1 MTSIPPEIE
10 RKINQLQSRI
20 QQADALEQ
28 ARRVDEALAAYHAC
42 LHMAA
47 HERVPLLDGQ
57 LVQIWT
63 GIGFCYADRNEW
75 HQALEWYHRAEA
87 TLLSAPVFNP
97 NPKSPEAQANAKKW
111 SPYLPEG
118 VTVMFRQSYPAEAHL
133 AELCDS
139 IALAYD
145 NDNQLGRAK
154 EYYQRSL
161 DLHSKLGNPARE
173 AEVWLHQAVGCQRRQ
188 QWFDLEQAAD
198 NMLLAAE
205 RAQAKPYMLA
215 ARRFLAQSQINQ
227 NRPFKTLEHLG
238 QAVVLAREL
247 KDAKLAGDESLLR
260 DLVRSMRPGVLQ
272 RGQADFL
279 EPLVYAEATL
289 NDPNLAQDKALLQ
302 EWQYEKP
309 ATPLAGAIPVGT
321 LDSLSAAAMVLE
333 HFALRHCGTPTRT
346 DKRSKRGLMGILS
359 GGTEVAERRVWAIT
373 QEEMQVFQK
382 DSQGQP
388 AQCRAPCAVLALF
401 GQPEIII
408 SVSLTLSECNVM
420 VMEERP
426 LPGMR
431 QTGFFSTVRESI
443 PLQSEAL
450 LSCLNSFIQRGLFV
464 KTDKGLQ
471 YVSPKRP

>member
-28 ARRVDEALAAYHAC
+28 ARRVDEAQAAYHAC
-42 LHMAA
+42 LQMAA
-47 HERVPLLDGQ
+47 HERIPLIDGQ
-57 LVQIWT
+57 LVQIWM

-75 HQALEWYHRAEA
+75 RRALEWYHRAEA
-87 TLLSAPVFNP
+87 VLLSAPVFNL

-111 SPYLPEG
+111 SPYLPKG
-118 VTVMFRQSYPAEAHL
+118 VTAMFRQSYPADVHL

-145 NDNQLGRAK
+145 NDNQLERAK
-154 EYYQRSL
+154 EYYRRSL
-161 DLHSKLGNPARE
+161 DLHSRLGNPARE
-173 AEVWLHQAVGCQRRQ
+173 AEVWWHQAVGCQRRQ

-198 NMLLAAE
+198 NMLRAAE
-205 RAQAKPYMLA
+205 GAQAKPHMLA

-247 KDAKLAGDESLLR
+247 KDAKLAGDEGLLG
-260 DLVRSMRPGVLQ
+260 DLVRSMRLGVIQ

-279 EPLVYAEATL
+279 EPLVYAETVL

-302 EWQYEKP
+302 KWQNGQP
-309 ATPLAGAIPVGT
+309 ATQLPGAIPAGT
-321 LDSLSAAAMVLE
+321 LDSLPVAAMVLE
-333 HFALRHCGTPTRT
+333 HFALRHCGPPTRT
-346 DKRSKRGLMGILS
+346 EKRSKKGLIGIVS
-359 GGTEVAERRVWAIT
+359 SGTEVVERRVWAIT

-382 DSQGQP
+382 DHQGQL
-388 AQCRAPCAVLALF
+388 AQRTAPCAVLTLF
-401 GQPEIII
+401 GQPEVII
-408 SVSLTLSECNVM
+408 SVSFTSSECNVM
-420 VMEERP
+420 VMEERA
-426 LPGMR
+426 LSGVS
-431 QTGFFSTVRESI
+431 QTGFFSTARESI

-450 LSCLNSFIQRGLFV
+450 LSCLNSFIQRGLFI
-464 KTDKGLQ
+464 KTGKGLE